1 MIKIPVPARILP
13 CLAGSLR
20 LVAAAL
26 LVAGLAAGPAAG
38 DRAQTAYPT
47 SAGEARRLYESWID
61 NWTDGPAELLLTNEE
76 REIWDGLEDTPQRT
90 DFIQWFWDRRDP
102 DGRQVGNEFKETF
115 YENVAE
121 SNLKFRGIPKGWKSD
136 RGRVRIMFG
145 KADYVGRRSQA
156 ELFGRA
162 GSAEFEIWRYYN
174 IGSKL
179 AFQAVGGEFNVYFIS
194 TTIGRYEIYDFQW
207 GAGIWDRNIRLA
219 FEYTRD
225 ASIIDPVLEFETG
238 ESAASYVRE
247 ITEGTLPV
255 EIPLDLWTD
264 VGGGGTVSV
273 PVRIRLGDLL
283 FQPDGDQF
291 VAALEARLTVLS
303 SAGAGATQVSE
314 SWEIRLG
321 EEELLAIG
329 SGSFVAPITV
339 AVEPGEYRAELTVS
353 HPLASTD
360 AEWNQPVQVT
370 AEPAVAIVVGT
381 AALSLDQADES
392 ALAVVMSKD
401 AIFASGGPL
410 VVAAW
415 MSGVE
420 PNAEA
425 LSLQLE
431 TPDGST
437 VVLDL
442 EEVRWLGGLDGPL
455 LARTRIPD
463 IESGDYILRV
473 DFGAGLEAVSTPVKV
488 AR

>member
-1 MIKIPVPARILP
+1 MTKITVPVRILP
-13 CLAGSLR
+13 YLAGSLR

-38 DRAQTAYPT
+38 DGAQTDYPT
-47 SAGEARRLYESWID
+47 SAGEAGRLYESWID
-61 NWTDGPAELLLTNEE
+61 NWTDGPAEVFLTNEE
-76 REIWDGLEDTPQRT
+76 REIWDELEDTQQRA

-136 RGRVRIMFG
+136 RGRVRITFG

-156 ELFGRA
+156 EMFGRS
-162 GSAEFEIWRYYN
+162 GSAEYEIWRYSN
-174 IGSKL
+174 LGSNL
-179 AFQAVGGEFNVYFIS
+179 AFQAVGGEFNVFFIS
-194 TTIGRYEIYDFQW
+194 TTIGRYEIFDFQW
-207 GAGIWDRNIRLA
+207 GAGVWDRNIRLA
-219 FEYTRD
+219 FEFTRD
-225 ASIIDPVLEFETG
+225 ASIIDPVLEFETDA
-238 ESAASYVRE
+238 SAASYVRE

-255 EIPLDLWTD
+255 EIPLDVWTD

-291 VAALEARLTVLS
+291 VATLEARLTVLS
-303 SAGAGATQVSE
+303 SAGAGAAQVSE

-321 EEELLAIG
+321 QEELLAVG

-360 AEWNQPVQVT
+360 AEWNQPVEVT

-381 AALSLDQADES
+381 AELSLDRADES

-401 AIFASGGPL
+401 AIFDSGGPL

-420 PNAEA
+420 PNVEA
-425 LSLQLE
+425 LSIQLE

-442 EEVRWLGGLDGPL
+442 GEVRWLGGLDGPL
-455 LARTRIPD
+455 LARARIPD
-463 IESGDYILRV
+463 IDSGDYILRV
-473 DFGAGLEAVSTPVKV
+473 DFGAGLEAVSMPVKV